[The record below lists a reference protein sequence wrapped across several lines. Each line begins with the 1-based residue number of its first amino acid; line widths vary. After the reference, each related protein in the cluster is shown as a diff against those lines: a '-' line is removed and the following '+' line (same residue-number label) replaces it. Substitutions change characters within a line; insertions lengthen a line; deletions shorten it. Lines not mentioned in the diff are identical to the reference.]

1 MLNPPPSTPAVSPSS
16 TLHYLCSEYLT
27 IQQSPH
33 PISTSSLLPLLTS
46 LSNILSSCH
55 PQTQTDFYKEL
66 TARGIN
72 CLLHDITTSSNIQV
86 RKLSTKIL
94 ISTLYNN
101 EHLQNN
107 FCDNFN
113 FTPVTNIIVLNWLP
127 KIMKQTITINENVLN
142 QIKNDL
148 ITPPNNKFKFWMW
161 PYNEKYNDDNYPD
174 PLKYII
180 GFYYTTHS
188 VFDIEKKENV
198 DVDMNDIINKLED
211 GKDED
216 NQYLSSLNIIK
227 ENIKNNSG
235 HTSTANTINSNITP
249 ACVKK
254 KKKYLSKSIECK
266 GSTINNS
273 GYHKQVVI
281 PSYINNYKH
290 SLVYNNN
297 NHNDKLM
304 SSAINTYTQKTTIK
318 VKK

>member
-1 MLNPPPSTPAVSPSS
+1 
-16 TLHYLCSEYLT
+16 
-27 IQQSPH
+27 
-33 PISTSSLLPLLTS
+33 
-46 LSNILSSCH
+46 
-55 PQTQTDFYKEL
+55 
-66 TARGIN
+66 
-72 CLLHDITTSSNIQV
+72 
-86 RKLSTKIL
+86 
-94 ISTLYNN
+94 
-101 EHLQNN
+101 
-107 FCDNFN
+107 
-113 FTPVTNIIVLNWLP
+113 
-127 KIMKQTITINENVLN
+127 
-142 QIKNDL
+142 
-148 ITPPNNKFKFWMW
+148 
-161 PYNEKYNDDNYPD
+161 
-174 PLKYII
+174 
-180 GFYYTTHS
+180 
-188 VFDIEKKENV
+188 
-198 DVDMNDIINKLED
+198 MNDIINKLEN

-235 HTSTANTINSNITP
+235 HNSTANTINSNITP

-297 NHNDKLM
+297 HNDKLM